1 MSDPSNPLRLEAV
14 SVLRNSRGYDPAS
27 KRRLVEACLQP
38 GVSLAGVALRH
49 GVNANLLRKWV
60 AGQQRQQR
68 NGVAEGAIDRA
79 TEVFVPVVELCGVAG
94 PPEPPAPPPIQHH
107 VRATKA
113 GRHTDPPTPRLTVEM
128 PYGVN
133 CGLSAAGRTWTV
145 RRNSTRVGPLYR
157 RYRCIITGTAAC
169 SSTWHVTPPRI
180 SWRMRE
186 WE

>member
-14 SVLRNSRGYDPAS
+14 GVLRNSRRRYDPAS

-68 NGVAEGAIDRA
+68 NGVAVGAIERA
-79 TEVFVPVVELCGVAG
+79 TEVFVPVAKLCGVAG

-107 VRATKA
+107 VQPTKA
-113 GRHTDPPTPRLTVEM
+113 GRHTDLPTPRLTVEM
-128 PYGVN
+128 PNGVTLRLE
-133 CGLSAAGRTWTV
+133 CSGQDVELVSAMIVTLGRCDVPAGR
-145 RRNSTRVGPLYR
+145 
-157 RYRCIITGTAAC
+157 
-169 SSTWHVTPPRI
+169 
-180 SWRMRE
+180 
-186 WE
+186 